1 MAEVEAF
8 RQEVGRWLEANA
20 PRSLYGTRRG
30 RFDGFWG
37 GRKAS
42 GTDPDVLRWRDLM
55 AERGFTA
62 PTWPVEYG
70 GGGLSRA
77 EARALDQELARAG
90 LPPAVVGFGLTMIG
104 PTLLDYGTEAQK
116 RQHLPAICRGEI
128 RWCQGY
134 SEPQAGSDLASL
146 RTRAVRDG
154 DAFIV
159 DGQKVWTSYAD
170 QSDWIFCLTRTNP
183 DAKKQAGITFLLI
196 DMESPGVTA
205 RRIALISGASPF
217 CEVFLEGVRVPESN
231 VVGEVDSGWTVAKA
245 LLGYERSMI
254 GEAIG
259 GQLATSEAQLV
270 AGARRHLQ
278 AAEGRLPDATLRD
291 AIVQNAMDERA
302 FALTIERA
310 RQGAQSGRAP
320 GPESSIMKVAG
331 SELKQRRWE
340 LSVRI
345 AGPQGLGWEG
355 PGFDDEDVA
364 ATREWLRSRA
374 NSIEGGT
381 SEIQLDILAR
391 RVLGLPSDKGGRGE
405 ADPRRRADAS
415 GEDGAAVHGRAL
427 AGDPRARAPRHGGR
441 DRLLEGAVAADGTAR
456 VDGPVSAGGARRLG
470 ARPL

>member
-1 MAEVEAF
+1 MA
-8 RQEVGRWLEANA
+8 
-20 PRSLYGTRRG
+20 
-30 RFDGFWG
+30 
-37 GRKAS
+37 
-42 GTDPDVLRWRDLM
+42 
-55 AERGFTA
+55 
-62 PTWPVEYG
+62 
-70 GGGLSRA
+70 RA
-77 EARALDQELARAG
+77 E

-116 RQHLPAICRGEI
+116 RAHLPAIARGEI

-154 DAFIV
+154 DHFIV

-170 QSDWIFCLTRTNP
+170 QSDWIFCLTRTDP
-183 DAKKQAGITFLLI
+183 SAKKQAGITFLLV

-217 CEVFLEGVRVPESN
+217 CEVFLEGVRVPTAN
-231 VVGEVDSGWTVAKA
+231 VVGEVDAGWTVAKA

-259 GQLATSEAQLV
+259 GQLAASEAQLV
-270 AGARRHLQ
+270 EGARRHLATGQ
-278 AAEGRLPDATLRD
+278 GRLPDATLRD
-291 AIVQNAMDERA
+291 GIARNAMDERA

-320 GPESSIMKVAG
+320 GAESSIMKVAG

-340 LSVRI
+340 LAVQI
-345 AGPQGLGWEG
+345 AGPAGLGWEG
-355 PGFDDEDVA
+355 PGFEPDDIS

-391 RVLGLPSDKGGRGE
+391 RVLGLPTGKGEKG
-405 ADPRRRADAS
+405 
-415 GEDGAAVHGRAL
+415 
-427 AGDPRARAPRHGGR
+427 
-441 DRLLEGAVAADGTAR
+441 
-456 VDGPVSAGGARRLG
+456 
-470 ARPL
+470 

>member
-1 MAEVEAF
+1 VADVEAF
-8 RQEVGRWLEANA
+8 REQIRGWLEAHA

-37 GRKAS
+37 GRKAV
-42 GTDPDVLRWRDLM
+42 GVEPDLLRWRDVM

-116 RQHLPAICRGEI
+116 RQHLPAIARGEI

-146 RTRAVRDG
+146 RTRAVRAGDG
-154 DAFIV
+154 FDGFIV

-170 QSDWIFCLTRTNP
+170 QSDWIFCLARTNP

-196 DMESPGVTA
+196 DMETPGVTA

-217 CEVFLEGVRVPESN
+217 CEVFLEGVRVPAAN
-231 VVGEVDSGWTVAKA
+231 VVGEVDAGWTVAKA

-259 GQLATSEAQLV
+259 GQLAASETQLV
-270 AGARRHLQ
+270 AGARRHLGD
-278 AAEGRLPDATLRD
+278 AEGRLGDAGLRD
-291 AIVQNAMDERA
+291 AIVHNAMDERA

-340 LSVRI
+340 LAVQI
-345 AGPQGLGWEG
+345 AGPEALGWEG
-355 PGFDDEDVA
+355 PGFCEDDVA

-391 RVLGLPSDKGGRGE
+391 RVLGLPAGKAGDKG
-405 ADPRRRADAS
+405 
-415 GEDGAAVHGRAL
+415 
-427 AGDPRARAPRHGGR
+427 
-441 DRLLEGAVAADGTAR
+441 
-456 VDGPVSAGGARRLG
+456 
-470 ARPL
+470 

>member
-1 MAEVEAF
+1 MEEAEAF
-8 RQEVGRWLEANA
+8 RLQVREWLSANA

-37 GRKAS
+37 GRKAR
-42 GTDPDVLRWRDLM
+42 GVDPDLLRWRDRM

-70 GGGLSRA
+70 GGGLSR
-77 EARALDQELARAG
+77 EQARALDQEMARAE
-90 LPPAVVGFGLTMIG
+90 LPPALVGFGLAMIG
-104 PTLLDYGTEAQK
+104 PTLLDYGSEAQK
-116 RQHLPAICRGEI
+116 REHLPAIARGEI

-154 DAFIV
+154 DHFVV

-170 QSDWIFCLTRTNP
+170 QSDWIFCLVRTNP
-183 DAKKQAGITFLLI
+183 GAKKQAGITFLLV
-196 DMESPGVTA
+196 DMESPGVSA

-217 CEVFLEGVRVPESN
+217 CEVFFEGVRVPEAN
-231 VVGEVDSGWTVAKA
+231 VVGEVDAGWTVAKA

-259 GQLATSEAQLV
+259 GQLAASEAQLV
-270 AGARRHLQ
+270 EGARRHLC
-278 AAEGRLPDATLRD
+278 AGEGRLPDPTLRD
-291 AIVQNAMDERA
+291 GIVRNAMDERA

-320 GPESSIMKVAG
+320 GAESSIMKVVG

-340 LSVRI
+340 LAVQI
-345 AGPQGLGWEG
+345 AGPAGLGWEG
-355 PGFDDEDVA
+355 PGFEADDLS

-374 NSIEGGT
+374 NTIEGGT

-391 RVLGLPSDKGGRGE
+391 RVLGLPTGKAE
-405 ADPRRRADAS
+405 KA
-415 GEDGAAVHGRAL
+415 
-427 AGDPRARAPRHGGR
+427 
-441 DRLLEGAVAADGTAR
+441 
-456 VDGPVSAGGARRLG
+456 
-470 ARPL
+470 